1 MLIQS
6 SIIHLGKNSISQNW
20 SNHGGSGLESPAEN
34 KASRKTWLRHQQC
47 SFQKVREGK
56 QVQKEEMG
64 TKRRLADPRG
74 FLARAFFFDC
84 GLFLNRICART
95 FVLTSFICWKR
106 LYCELEK

>member
-20 SNHGGSGLESPAEN
+20 SNHGGSGLERPAEN

-64 TKRRLADPRG
+64 TERRLADPRG

-84 GLFLNRICART
+84 GLFLNKSVCRRLLLT
-95 FVLTSFICWKR
+95 FLIFWKR
-106 LYCELEK
+106 YYCEREK